1 MGAANSFPVRTSS
14 EGRQTPR
21 IWLVTGKSRKPG
33 AEDFCSGSG
42 ERDCCA
48 GGGVRRR
55 GVAAGLRF
63 SRRVRAR
70 LQAGPGAAYALS
82 FPVPPVVGPSRHGRK
97 NSKSWLKTGFRA
109 TALGPFLMSARR
121 QGVTRF
127 QHRRKI
133 SSTLIRNTLLPVAIR
148 TAPGSCLVIEGVKS
162 KSGVVM
168 GNIPLDFQRRCEQRW
183 AARFARQ
190 APKPS
195 PQQRK
200 HEKQGQRLG
209 APNKTEDPPAQPGGL
224 RSARAV

>member
-82 FPVPPVVGPSRHGRK
+82 FPVPPVVGPSCHGRK
-97 NSKSWLKTGFRA
+97 NSQSWLKTGFRA

-133 SSTLIRNTLLPVAIR
+133 SSPLIRNTLLPVAIR
-148 TAPGSCLVIEGVKS
+148 TAPGSCLDEASNQNPELSWVISRWTFKEGVNSGGPPDLRGRRQNPRRNSASMKS
-162 KSGVVM
+162 RVNG
-168 GNIPLDFQRRCEQRW
+168 
-183 AARFARQ
+183 
-190 APKPS
+190 
-195 PQQRK
+195 
-200 HEKQGQRLG
+200 
-209 APNKTEDPPAQPGGL
+209 
-224 RSARAV
+224 SARPTKPKTRRPNPAG